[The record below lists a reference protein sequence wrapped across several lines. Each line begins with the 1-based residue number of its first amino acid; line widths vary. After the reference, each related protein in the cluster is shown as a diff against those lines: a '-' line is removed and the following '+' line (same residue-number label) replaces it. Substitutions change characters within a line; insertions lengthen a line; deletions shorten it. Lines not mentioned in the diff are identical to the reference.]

1 MPPARYS
8 SVARPQPRTRARPG
22 PPRART
28 RDRAPRL
35 PLTLRV
41 AERVRWDRV
50 GRVALLVTLAICVG
64 LYIEPALSIFTTWR
78 AERQQAAV
86 VHRLLHSNA
95 ALERQVHS
103 LGQPATIA
111 ARARALGMVQAGEK
125 SYVVMGLPR

>member
-8 SVARPQPRTRARPG
+8 SVARPQTRTRARPG
-22 PPRART
+22 APRGRN
-28 RDRAPRL
+28 RAPRP
-35 PLTLRV
+35 PLALRV

-78 AERQQAAV
+78 AEHQQAAI

-111 ARARALGMVQAGEK
+111 AHARALGMVQAGEK